1 MVRRVPLPLALALG
15 VSALVATTPALAQQG
30 ERTSGSGNNVRVLSR
45 QQYTDKQKQKMAE
58 IAQRPDVQA
67 EIDEKWNDLRYRHVR
82 EAFDVNT
89 ARGSLYPNPIVNDY
103 VNQLGQ
109 RLVPNDSPNMYAFKL
124 LLNPMP
130 EAYSLTTGTI
140 YVSTGLVSMLDN
152 EAQLAYVLAHE
163 MAHVEMRHEYERA
176 RGEILE
182 EKLAEEEQRA
192 KAKKKSIFGAIGAIA
207 GGVIGGA
214 IDSNLGSGIGTAVG
228 ALAGMAIGGAGQT
241 FRPTGWDVVHEDEAD
256 SRALELM
263 LTQKFDP
270 REVPKTYARLDSL
283 VARDNRIGLGFMGD
297 PTRVRERTALI
308 QKALAG
314 PMNAR
319 ISAAL
324 NEGGLVGG
332 SPEFALLLSALKRDN
347 GVAAL
352 QYDLFA
358 MAKDNLE
365 EAARLRSN
373 DPRVHYYLGVVTSMT
388 ARTEDERK
396 AASGHFLTAMRYDAK
411 RGTYPEPY
419 LQHALHLIKQNDPG
433 YQGEITNALKTY
445 VMLYQRQHE
454 GHLPPNM
461 HIIYDYFLLAG
472 EENWSIPPFQFV
484 STEHFAGPAAAPAAA
499 QPAAVR
505 R

>member
-1 MVRRVPLPLALALG
+1 MARRKSLSPTLALCVLTLAAAP
-15 VSALVATTPALAQQG
+15 SALAQQ
-30 ERTSGSGNNVRVLSR
+30 SGNNVRVLSR

-58 IAQRPDVQA
+58 IAQRPEVQG
-67 EIDEKWNDLRYRHVR
+67 EIDEKWNDLRYSHVK
-82 EAFDVNT
+82 EAYDVNT
-89 ARGSLYPNPIVNDY
+89 SRGSLYPNPIVNDY
-103 VNQLGQ
+103 VNMLGQ
-109 RLVPNDSPNMYAFKL
+109 RLVPADSPNLYAFKL

-130 EAYSLTTGTI
+130 EAYSLTTGTV

-163 MAHVEMRHEYERA
+163 MAHIEMRHEFERA

-192 KAKKKSIFGAIGAIA
+192 KAKKKSIFGVVGALA

-214 IDSNLGSGIGTAVG
+214 IDPNIGGAIGGAVG
-228 ALAGMAIGGAGQT
+228 ALAGMAIGNSGPK

-256 SRALELM
+256 SRALEMM
-263 LTQKFDP
+263 LAQRFDP

-283 VARDNRIGLGFMGD
+283 VARDSRVGLGFMGD
-297 PTRVRERTALI
+297 RNRVRERTALI

-314 PMNAR
+314 PMNTK
-319 ISAAL
+319 INAAL
-324 NEGGLVGG
+324 QDGGLVGG

-347 GVAAL
+347 GVAAM

-373 DPRVHYYLGVVTSMT
+373 DPRVHYYLGLVTSMT

-396 AASGHFLTAMRYDAK
+396 TASNHFLTAMRYDAK

-433 YQGEITNALKTY
+433 YQGEVANALKTY
-445 VMLYQRQHE
+445 VMLYQRQNE

-484 STEHFAGPAAAPAAA
+484 STEHFAGPAAGSAPTA